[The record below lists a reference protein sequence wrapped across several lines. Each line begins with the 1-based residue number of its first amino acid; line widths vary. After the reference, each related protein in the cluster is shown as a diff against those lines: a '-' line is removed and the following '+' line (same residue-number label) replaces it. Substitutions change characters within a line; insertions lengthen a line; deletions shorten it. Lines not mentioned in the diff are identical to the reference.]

1 MAPTRYPDLTSF
13 KALSF
18 DCYGTLIDWESGLL
32 RSLGALTSQLP
43 ASDPHNADP
52 PVAAMQKFDLAI
64 VDIQKKQPHLLYNE
78 ILVSAATRLA
88 HELGIAALSDSIA
101 EPLGNAPG
109 TYSAFPDTVAGLKK
123 LKKYYKL
130 AILSNIDN
138 INMKSTLERHLEGV
152 DFDGT
157 YTAQE
162 IGSYKPDKANFEYL
176 FGHARKD
183 LGIDAEKG
191 ELLHVARSLKVDHVP
206 CKELGLRSVWIS
218 RGADDRA
225 GGGGIVKDELAQYEG
240 SVGFE
245 WRFDSIGDFADEV
258 ERQFEA
264 KKSG

>member
-1 MAPTRYPDLTSF
+1 MAPTKYPDLTSF

-18 DCYGTLIDWESGLL
+18 DCYGTLIDWEAGLIK
-32 RSLGALTSQLP
+32 SLGALTSQLP
-43 ASDPHNADP
+43 ASDPHNEDP

-64 VDIQKKQPHLLYNE
+64 VDIQKRQPHLLYNE
-78 ILVSAATRLA
+78 ILVAAATRLA
-88 HELGIAALSDSIA
+88 HELGITALSDSIA

-109 TYSAFPDTVAGLKK
+109 TYPAFPDTVDGLRR

-138 INMKSTLERHLEGV
+138 INMKSTIERQLEGV
-152 DFDGT
+152 DFDGV

-162 IGSYKPDKANFEYL
+162 IGSYKPDPKNFEYL
-176 FGHARKD
+176 FGHARKE

-206 CKELGLRSVWIS
+206 CKALNLRSVWIS
-218 RGADDRA
+218 RGADQ
-225 GGGGIVKDELAQYEG
+225 GGHGGIVKDELNEFKD

-258 ERQFEA
+258 ERQFKA
-264 KKSG
+264 KQSA